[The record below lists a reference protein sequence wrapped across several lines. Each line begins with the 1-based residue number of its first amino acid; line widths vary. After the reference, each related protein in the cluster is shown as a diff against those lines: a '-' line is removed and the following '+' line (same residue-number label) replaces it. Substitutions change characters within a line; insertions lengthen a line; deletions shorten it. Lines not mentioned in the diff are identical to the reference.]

1 MFEYFKYKVI
11 NNGAIFLQ
19 ETHSLEN
26 TFNEWRDDFRGEVFF
41 SHGAT
46 SSCGIMIGYLN
57 NKKFSVIN
65 YLRQ

>member
-1 MFEYFKYKVI
+1 MV
-11 NNGAIFLQ
+11 Q

-26 TFNEWRDDFRGEVFF
+26 TFNEWRDDFRGEAFF

-65 YLRQ
+65 YLR